1 MTSILAVANIA
12 GGTYKTTSAH
22 SLSVAAVEY
31 GKKVLL
37 IDLDPRAELTFN
49 VGFEKSRLSMVDLL
63 NGSTLGESNDITT
76 VERFDFL
83 GTDSRLASISDTNGL
98 KVFLSSLPDKYDLVI
113 IDTPAHVDSRLA
125 MALVAADSV
134 VIPTGASIHSMRGA
148 INTGKIQSLA
158 RKFILPC
165 DQLSKNHIEQFTDVI
180 VLDALIPSSTG
191 IDNAISE
198 KRSVLSVDKSSD
210 FAQAFREAA
219 YSLLEHLKFF

>member
-49 VGFEKSRLSMVDLL
+49 VGFEKSRLSIVDLL
-63 NGSTLGESNDITT
+63 NGSALGESNDITT

-83 GTDSRLASISDTNGL
+83 GTDSRLASISDTNCL
-98 KVFLSSLPDKYDLVI
+98 KIFLSSLSDKYDLVI
-113 IDTPAHVDSRLA
+113 IDTPAQVDSRLA
-125 MALVAADSV
+125 MALEAADSV

-148 INTGKIQSLA
+148 INICKIQSLA
-158 RKFILPC
+158 RNFILPC

-191 IDNAISE
+191 IDSAISE